1 VLDRSFRGVG
11 RLKKSSGT
19 TDPALFK
26 LLNTMLTMLYRGGR
40 LDLLQALRDGVVT
53 PLEVWSAYRLGELE
67 RLPTA
72 ETLRGLAGALAAWAQ
87 TAEASAEHRRGRTN
101 VVCALLRLAAPR
113 ATVQD
118 LPALLRAYRDL
129 AKGPAMFN
137 RTRAALL
144 AFTRD
149 TLGKSHVL
157 YTRLRD
163 VRPLREVKRAGHPL
177 TVAEVTALAAKL
189 TPAHAEIVW
198 AMAVT
203 GMGPGE
209 LWGRWQVLSDRV
221 HIAGTKRAG
230 RVRDVP
236 LLWPLAPPARA
247 YQAFRRALS
256 TASDEA
262 TDPYDLRRSYATWL
276 EAAGIPRT
284 RRRLYLGHGARSV
297 TDLYERHQVEA
308 FLAEDGTRLRSFIGE
323 LPAIGTAGLA
333 TGLRVVRSSA

>member
-1 VLDRSFRGVG
+1 MGPD
-11 RLKKSSGT
+11 
-19 TDPALFK
+19 
-26 LLNTMLTMLYRGGR
+26 RGGECR
-40 LDLLQALRDGVVT
+40 APPGADQ
-53 PLEVWSAYRLGELE
+53 
-67 RLPTA
+67 
-72 ETLRGLAGALAAWAQ
+72 RGAGAAPSGSSPGDRAGPA
-87 TAEASAEHRRGRTN
+87 G
-101 VVCALLRLAAPR
+101 AAPR
-113 ATVQD
+113 LSGPRQGAGDVQ
-118 LPALLRAYRDL
+118 PH
-129 AKGPAMFN
+129 
-137 RTRAALL
+137 RAALL

-157 YTRLRD
+157 YTWLRD

-177 TVAEVTALAAKL
+177 TVAEVIALTEQL

-198 AMAVT
+198 AMATT

-209 LWGRWQVLSDRV
+209 LWGSWQVLPDRI

-256 TASDEA
+256 MASGE
-262 TDPYDLRRSYATWL
+262 TVDPYDLRRSYATWL
-276 EAAGIPRT
+276 EAAAIPRT

-308 FLAEDGTRLRSFIGE
+308 FLAEDGPRLRRFIGE
-323 LPAIGTAGLA
+323 RPTIGERPAP
-333 TGLRVVRSSA
+333 GLREIGGMSGCLPRQTPRQETARGVGSTA